1 MTEMSQFKDIGDFPP
16 SIHHRLHLP
25 FPTFFLF
32 IGRRNRQ
39 EHVLIT
45 VSDWQMPWILQRLLL
60 LLIMRWWWVRTLQF
74 SPSFLLTFIE
84 ILVISLLLCIR
95 LELLYYIILSRRC
108 ISFLFILVFMK
119 VLRFFV
125 MIKIAIAVILT
136 TAITKCVTLLLSPM
150 KSVVIMNNRI
160 FVRFVV
166 DVGSL
171 SIILEIC
178 YLVVVLTP
186 RL

>member
-1 MTEMSQFKDIGDFPP
+1 
-16 SIHHRLHLP
+16 
-25 FPTFFLF
+25 
-32 IGRRNRQ
+32 
-39 EHVLIT
+39 
-45 VSDWQMPWILQRLLL
+45 
-60 LLIMRWWWVRTLQF
+60 
-74 SPSFLLTFIE
+74 
-84 ILVISLLLCIR
+84 
-95 LELLYYIILSRRC
+95 
-108 ISFLFILVFMK
+108 
-119 VLRFFV
+119 